1 MGMIA
6 EMHISSPPAA
16 LDYQGLKSSG
26 AIFPESLKTFGAA
39 VGDAPSNRDN
49 VRTGLSFVW
58 RQSFH
63 GVCGR
68 LCFAG
73 KGKVLKI

>member
-6 EMHISSPPAA
+6 ETHISSPPAA
-16 LDYQGLKSSG
+16 LDYQGLKSSV
-26 AIFPESLKTFGAA
+26 AIFPKSLKTFHAA
-39 VGDAPSNRDN
+39 VGGAPSNRDN
-49 VRTGLSFVW
+49 VRTGRLSGDKVFTVFVA
-58 RQSFH
+58 
-63 GVCGR
+63 R

>member
-6 EMHISSPPAA
+6 EMRISSPPAA

-26 AIFPESLKTFGAA
+26 AIFPESLKTFRGA

-49 VRTGLSFVW
+49 VRTGPSLVW

-63 GVCGR
+63 GVCGQ
-68 LCFAG
+68 LCFCQEG
-73 KGKVLKI
+73 EGP